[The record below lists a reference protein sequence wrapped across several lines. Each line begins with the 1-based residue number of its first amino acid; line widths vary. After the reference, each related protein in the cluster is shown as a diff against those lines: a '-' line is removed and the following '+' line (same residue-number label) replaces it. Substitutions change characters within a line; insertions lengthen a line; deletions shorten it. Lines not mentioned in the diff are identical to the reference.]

1 MTEEKDT
8 VEEVQEDVVDE
19 VTEDIKEPREAP
31 AEVKIL
37 RQVTINLLE
46 GEKMH
51 ISFTP
56 EGMTRLEMS
65 ALCQQAIAAL
75 KV

>member
-8 VEEVQEDVVDE
+8 VEEVQEDTVE
-19 VTEDIKEPREAP
+19 EEMEPVAAP
-31 AEVKIL
+31 DEVKII

-51 ISFTP
+51 IAFSP
-56 EGMTRLEMS
+56 DGMTRLEMS

-75 KV
+75 TK